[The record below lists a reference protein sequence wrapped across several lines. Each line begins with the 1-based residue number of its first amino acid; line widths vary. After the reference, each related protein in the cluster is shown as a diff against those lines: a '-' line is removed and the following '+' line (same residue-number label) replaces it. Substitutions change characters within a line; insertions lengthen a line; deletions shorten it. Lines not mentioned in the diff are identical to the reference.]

1 MLSAAAIARQI
12 GAKALIIQAEAL
24 MEPSGSPEIL
34 DAIDLPVVLIARA
47 KSAAARATDDAR
59 RTWISIPAVQMTRTG
74 LVKVAVLVS
83 LAKGLF
89 RSGDRVVC
97 VTGVDGSGRLDTIIV
112 LDLGSDPEFF
122 STFEAVD
129 LPADMRV
136 EAFQRILE
144 VATHLGVEGRE
155 GRAAGALFVVGDVDV
170 VEGMSRPL
178 ILNPFQGYPE
188 TVRNILDPAFEDTLK
203 AYSSLDGAVLVRG
216 DGTVVSAGVQLVP
229 IRSAPPLPQGLGTR
243 HAAAAAITASSD
255 AVAIT
260 VSETTGTVC
269 VFKGGHM
276 ITDIHRPSAS
286 PTLVP

>member
-1 MLSAAAIARQI
+1 MLSAASIAREI
-12 GAKALIIQAEAL
+12 RAKALIIQAEAL
-24 MEPSGSPEIL
+24 MEPSGSPDVL
-34 DAIDLPVVLIARA
+34 AAIDLPVVLIARSKPA
-47 KSAAARATDDAR
+47 GPQTANERH
-59 RTWISIPAVQMTRTG
+59 TWISIPAVQMTRTG

-83 LAKGLF
+83 LAKGLL

-129 LPADMRV
+129 LPEDLRV
-136 EAFQRILE
+136 EAFQRVLE

-155 GRAAGALFVVGDVDV
+155 GRAAGALFVIGDVAA

-178 ILNPFQGYPE
+178 ILNPFHGYPE
-188 TVRNILDPAFEDTLK
+188 TARNILDPAFEDTLK

-216 DGTVVSAGVQLVP
+216 DGTVVTAGVQLVP
-229 IRSAPPLPQGLGTR
+229 SRSAPPLPHGLGTR
-243 HAAAAAITASSD
+243 HAAAAAITACSD

-260 VSETTGTVC
+260 VSETTGTVS
-269 VFKGGHM
+269 VFKGGRM

-286 PTLVP
+286 PSLVT